1 MATMGV
7 AAQAIGCLVRL
18 PRRAATARA
27 PWPALVPPS
36 WRPTQGSGVG
46 AAAAANVA
54 GAPRLAHGVAAAAA
68 EEGPD
73 THRDDINKVVA
84 AAAQLGV
91 RQRQQALPVSVAVA
105 APASVLCAA
114 ASAAMPR
121 RRVPDLTPQPSV
133 ATMYAAT
140 WPAAAGG
147 WGGRRGLAPASRSAV
162 ATAAYDNDGGG
173 VGLVRLRRL
182 TSGLPTART
191 LAVLVPVGSGIVRR
205 GVSSSASPG
214 GGGGAP
220 SNGQAKVSTAAA
232 PSGSSSSTA
241 VSAAAGAPSSSE
253 ITWRHALKSPRATI
267 LYIRSLGTALV
278 EWGRHFWA
286 SSKLLAAD
294 VRGSWRIVKRLI
306 KGKTLSRRERNFL
319 IGTGSDLARL
329 VPFSLFLLIP
339 FMEFALPFA
348 LKLFPNMLPSQFQDA
363 MKAEEDLKRQ
373 LKVKIELAKYL
384 RDVVEEKARVL
395 KNSSSAG
402 ESVRADAEALTTFLA
417 SIRDGKPV
425 DPADVNRFARLFSD
439 EITLDGAVR
448 PQLVAMCKY
457 MGLSS
462 YGSDTFLRYKIRS
475 RLNSIVKDDMQIMWE
490 GGVDRL
496 TEDEVARACRD
507 RGIRTVGISHRWRAR
522 QLREW
527 LEMSQNRE
535 IPASLMILSRAF
547 LFSDVSEAL
556 GSLPEGVIDD
566 VKSKSAGELT
576 SAERLEEVRRQR
588 KLIEAEEEREARAEA
603 EKALEEKK
611 KEAAAAAAAEADAKA
626 EAEAAAGEAPV
637 DADAA
642 AAPPAGD
649 GELLSDEQLAAKV
662 AADGTEADAAAP
674 TKASDATVVA
684 DEAPVAVVSDAATDA
699 TLTAD
704 AREEEDSQVSAEER
718 KVAQDEAITR
728 IAVSLG
734 DLSSTSAVESE
745 RQELESLKAEL
756 AAAESTIRST
766 TAGETVDQDA
776 AAAAVDESEATA
788 AAKAK
793 AKPADAPS
801 ADGPELRRLRK
812 LVKNLERDVARV
824 DSKVGLKLKLLD
836 TDNDGVIS
844 LEEATAGLAVLAG
857 DVDEEAIRETLRRL
871 DADEDGNFNR
881 GDLRRL
887 MKELQDGTSSS
898 PSTSAASASAG
909 SQ

>member
-1 MATMGV
+1 MATTGV
-7 AAQAIGCLVRL
+7 AAQAVGCLVRL

-36 WRPTQGSGVG
+36 WLPAQGRGVG
-46 AAAAANVA
+46 AVAAHVVD
-54 GAPRLAHGVAAAAA
+54 APRLAHAAATAIG
-68 EEGPD
+68 GPEA
-73 THRDDINKVVA
+73 HRDQDEVGA
-84 AAAQLGV
+84 ATGPSARP
-91 RQRQQALPVSVAVA
+91 RQRPPWVAVA
-105 APASVLCAA
+105 AA
-114 ASAAMPR
+114 ASAAVPR
-121 RRVPDLTPQPSV
+121 GRIPDLSPQPSV
-133 ATMYAAT
+133 AALYAAT
-140 WPAAAGG
+140 RPAAAGG
-147 WGGRRGLAPASRSAV
+147 GGGGWLAPPPRGGV
-162 ATAAYDNDGGG
+162 ATAARDSGGG
-173 VGLVRLRRL
+173 GAGLVRLRPL
-182 TSGLPTART
+182 SWGQPTTRT
-191 LAVLVPVGSGIVRR
+191 LAMSVPVGTGIVRR
-205 GVSSSASPG
+205 SASSSSSPSG
-214 GGGGAP
+214 GGGP
-220 SNGQAKVSTAAA
+220 SDSHANASSVAA
-232 PSGSSSSTA
+232 PSSSSGSSTSTA
-241 VSAAAGAPSSSE
+241 VSATGGASSSSE
-253 ITWRHALKSPRATI
+253 ITWRNAFKSPRTAV
-267 LYIRSLGTALV
+267 LYTRSLGIALAD
-278 EWGRHFWA
+278 WARHFWA

-457 MGLSS
+457 MGLSP
-462 YGSDTFLRYKIRS
+462 YGADPFLRYKIRS
-475 RLNSIVKDDMQIMWE
+475 RLNSIAKDDMQIMWE

-507 RGIRTVGISHRWRAR
+507 RGIRTVGISHRWRVR

-527 LEMSQNRE
+527 LEMSQSRE

-603 EKALEEKK
+603 EKALEKEKK
-611 KEAAAAAAAEADAKA
+611 EAATAAAAAAAEAEAKA
-626 EAEAAAGEAPV
+626 DAETAAGEAPV

-642 AAPPAGD
+642 AAPRAGD
-649 GELLSDEQLAAKV
+649 GELLSDQQLADKM
-662 AADGTEADAAAP
+662 AADGAEPGAAAPAKAGDAKVDADAAPAAM
-674 TKASDATVVA
+674 ASD
-684 DEAPVAVVSDAATDA
+684 S
-699 TLTAD
+699 TAD
-704 AREEEDSQVSAEER
+704 ATPAADALEEEEDSQVSAEER
-718 KVAQDEAITR
+718 KVAQDEAIGR

-745 RQELESLKAEL
+745 RLELESLKAEL

-766 TAGETVDQDA
+766 TAGGADDQDVA
-776 AAAAVDESEATA
+776 AAAGDEAEAATA
-788 AAKAK
+788 ADK
-793 AKPADAPS
+793 AKPADAPPV
-801 ADGPELRRLRK
+801 DGPELRRLRK

-836 TDNDGVIS
+836 ADNDGVIS
-844 LEEATAGLAVLAG
+844 LEEATEGLAVLAG

-898 PSTSAASASAG
+898 PSSSASSAG
-909 SQ
+909 SK

>member
-1 MATMGV
+1 M
-7 AAQAIGCLVRL
+7 
-18 PRRAATARA
+18 RRWTE
-27 PWPALVPPS
+27 S
-36 WRPTQGSGVG
+36 
-46 AAAAANVA
+46 
-54 GAPRLAHGVAAAAA
+54 
-68 EEGPD
+68 
-73 THRDDINKVVA
+73 
-84 AAAQLGV
+84 
-91 RQRQQALPVSVAVA
+91 
-105 APASVLCAA
+105 APARPC
-114 ASAAMPR
+114 
-121 RRVPDLTPQPSV
+121 
-133 ATMYAAT
+133 
-140 WPAAAGG
+140 
-147 WGGRRGLAPASRSAV
+147 
-162 ATAAYDNDGGG
+162 
-173 VGLVRLRRL
+173 
-182 TSGLPTART
+182 
-191 LAVLVPVGSGIVRR
+191 
-205 GVSSSASPG
+205 PG
-214 GGGGAP
+214 QGAP
-220 SNGQAKVSTAAA
+220 SNGQAKASTATA
-232 PSGSSSSTA
+232 PSGSSSS
-241 VSAAAGAPSSSE
+241 SAAAVAGGGSSSSSSSE
-253 ITWRHALKSPRATI
+253 ITWRNAFKSPRTAA
-267 LYIRSLGTALV
+267 LYVRSLGVALAD
-278 EWGRHFWA
+278 WARHFWA

-294 VRGSWRIVKRLI
+294 VRGSWRILKRLI

-329 VPFSLFLLIP
+329 VPFSLFVLIP

-462 YGSDTFLRYKIRS
+462 YGADPFLRYKIRS
-475 RLNSIVKDDMQIMWE
+475 RLNSIAKDDMQIAWE

-527 LEMSQNRE
+527 LEMSQSRE

-603 EKALEEKK
+603 EKAVEKEKEKEK
-611 KEAAAAAAAEADAKA
+611 KEAATATAAAAAEAEAKA
-626 EAEAAAGEAPV
+626 DAEAAAGEAPV

-649 GELLSDEQLAAKV
+649 GELLSDKQLAAKM
-662 AADGTEADAAAP
+662 AAEGAEPDAAAPAKDGDAPVEADAAPVAV
-674 TKASDATVVA
+674 ASDATA
-684 DEAPVAVVSDAATDA
+684 DA
-699 TLTAD
+699 TPPAD
-704 AREEEDSQVSAEER
+704 AREEEEDSQVSAEER
-718 KVAQDEAITR
+718 KVAQDEAIGR

-745 RQELESLKAEL
+745 RLELESLKAEL

-766 TAGETVDQDA
+766 TAADADEQDA
-776 AAAAVDESEATA
+776 AAAAGDESEAS

-793 AKPADAPS
+793 AAGTPPP
-801 ADGPELRRLRK
+801 DGPELRRLRK
-812 LVKNLERDVARV
+812 LVKNLEREVARV

-857 DVDEEAIRETLRRL
+857 DVDEAAIRETLRRL

-898 PSTSAASASAG
+898 PSSSAASASAG

>member
-1 MATMGV
+1 MATTG
-7 AAQAIGCLVRL
+7 AAARAVGCLVRL
-18 PRRAATARA
+18 PRRAATARS

-36 WRPTQGSGVG
+36 WRPAAGGGAS
-46 AAAAANVA
+46 AAAAIIVA
-54 GAPRLAHGVAAAAA
+54 DAPRLAHAA
-68 EEGPD
+68 
-73 THRDDINKVVA
+73 
-84 AAAQLGV
+84 
-91 RQRQQALPVSVAVA
+91 
-105 APASVLCAA
+105 
-114 ASAAMPR
+114 
-121 RRVPDLTPQPSV
+121 
-133 ATMYAAT
+133 
-140 WPAAAGG
+140 
-147 WGGRRGLAPASRSAV
+147 
-162 ATAAYDNDGGG
+162 
-173 VGLVRLRRL
+173 
-182 TSGLPTART
+182 
-191 LAVLVPVGSGIVRR
+191 
-205 GVSSSASPG
+205 

-220 SNGQAKVSTAAA
+220 SNGQAKASTATA
-232 PSGSSSSTA
+232 PSGSSSS
-241 VSAAAGAPSSSE
+241 SAAAVAGGGSSSSSSSE
-253 ITWRHALKSPRATI
+253 ITWRNAFKSPRTAA
-267 LYIRSLGTALV
+267 LYVRSLGVALAD
-278 EWGRHFWA
+278 WARHFWA

-294 VRGSWRIVKRLI
+294 VRGSWRILKRLI

-329 VPFSLFLLIP
+329 VPFSLFVLIP

-462 YGSDTFLRYKIRS
+462 YGADPFLRYKIRS
-475 RLNSIVKDDMQIMWE
+475 RLNSIAKDDMQIAWE

-527 LEMSQNRE
+527 LEMSQSRE

-603 EKALEEKK
+603 EKAVEKEKEKEK
-611 KEAAAAAAAEADAKA
+611 KEAATATAAAAAEAEAKA
-626 EAEAAAGEAPV
+626 DAEAAAGEAPV

-649 GELLSDEQLAAKV
+649 GELLSDKQLAAKM
-662 AADGTEADAAAP
+662 AAEGAEPDAAAPAKDGDAPVEADAAPVAV
-674 TKASDATVVA
+674 ASDATA
-684 DEAPVAVVSDAATDA
+684 DA
-699 TLTAD
+699 TPPAD
-704 AREEEDSQVSAEER
+704 AREEEEDSQVSAEER
-718 KVAQDEAITR
+718 KVAQDEAIGR

-745 RQELESLKAEL
+745 RLELESLKAEL

-766 TAGETVDQDA
+766 TAADADEQDA
-776 AAAAVDESEATA
+776 AAAAGDESEAS

-793 AKPADAPS
+793 AAGTPPP
-801 ADGPELRRLRK
+801 DGPELRRLRK
-812 LVKNLERDVARV
+812 LVKNLEREVARV

-857 DVDEEAIRETLRRL
+857 DVDEAAIRETLRRL

-898 PSTSAASASAG
+898 PSSSAASASAG

>member
-1 MATMGV
+1 M
-7 AAQAIGCLVRL
+7 
-18 PRRAATARA
+18 
-27 PWPALVPPS
+27 
-36 WRPTQGSGVG
+36 
-46 AAAAANVA
+46 
-54 GAPRLAHGVAAAAA
+54 
-68 EEGPD
+68 
-73 THRDDINKVVA
+73 
-84 AAAQLGV
+84 
-91 RQRQQALPVSVAVA
+91 
-105 APASVLCAA
+105 
-114 ASAAMPR
+114 
-121 RRVPDLTPQPSV
+121 
-133 ATMYAAT
+133 
-140 WPAAAGG
+140 
-147 WGGRRGLAPASRSAV
+147 
-162 ATAAYDNDGGG
+162 
-173 VGLVRLRRL
+173 
-182 TSGLPTART
+182 
-191 LAVLVPVGSGIVRR
+191 LVPVGAGIVRR

-214 GGGGAP
+214 SGGGAP
-220 SNGQAKVSTAAA
+220 SDGQVKVSTAVA

-241 VSAAAGAPSSSE
+241 VSAAASASSSSE
-253 ITWRHALKSPRATI
+253 ITWRNALKSPRMTI
-267 LYIRSLGTALV
+267 LYIRSLGTALA

-462 YGSDTFLRYKIRS
+462 YGSDTFLRFKIRS
-475 RLNSIVKDDMQIMWE
+475 RLNSIAKDDMQIMWE

-547 LFSDVSEAL
+547 LFSDVGEAL

-603 EKALEEKK
+603 EKALEKEKK
-611 KEAAAAAAAEADAKA
+611 EAATAAAAAAAEADAKA
-626 EAEAAAGEAPV
+626 EAEAAAAEAPV

-662 AADGTEADAAAP
+662 AADGTKADAAAP
-674 TKASDATVVA
+674 IQAGDATVEA
-684 DEAPVAVVSDAATDA
+684 DATPTTVVSDS
-699 TLTAD
+699 TAD
-704 AREEEDSQVSAEER
+704 ATPTADVHEEDSQVSAEER

-766 TAGETVDQDA
+766 TAGEDVDQDA
-776 AAAAVDESEATA
+776 AAATGDESEGTA

-793 AKPADAPS
+793 AKPTDAPP

-898 PSTSAASASAG
+898 PSSSAVSASAG
-909 SQ
+909 SK

>member
-1 MATMGV
+1 M
-7 AAQAIGCLVRL
+7 
-18 PRRAATARA
+18 
-27 PWPALVPPS
+27 
-36 WRPTQGSGVG
+36 
-46 AAAAANVA
+46 
-54 GAPRLAHGVAAAAA
+54 
-68 EEGPD
+68 
-73 THRDDINKVVA
+73 
-84 AAAQLGV
+84 
-91 RQRQQALPVSVAVA
+91 
-105 APASVLCAA
+105 
-114 ASAAMPR
+114 
-121 RRVPDLTPQPSV
+121 
-133 ATMYAAT
+133 
-140 WPAAAGG
+140 AGG
-147 WGGRRGLAPASRSAV
+147 
-162 ATAAYDNDGGG
+162 
-173 VGLVRLRRL
+173 
-182 TSGLPTART
+182 
-191 LAVLVPVGSGIVRR
+191 
-205 GVSSSASPG
+205 
-214 GGGGAP
+214 
-220 SNGQAKVSTAAA
+220 
-232 PSGSSSSTA
+232 GSSSS
-241 VSAAAGAPSSSE
+241 SSSE
-253 ITWRHALKSPRATI
+253 ITWRNAFKSPRTAA
-267 LYIRSLGTALV
+267 LYVRSLGVALAD
-278 EWGRHFWA
+278 WARHFWA

-294 VRGSWRIVKRLI
+294 VRGSWRILKRLI

-329 VPFSLFLLIP
+329 VPFSLFVLIP

-462 YGSDTFLRYKIRS
+462 YGADPFLRYKIRS
-475 RLNSIVKDDMQIMWE
+475 RLNSIAKDDMQIAWE

-527 LEMSQNRE
+527 LEMSQSRE

-603 EKALEEKK
+603 EKAVEKEKEKEK
-611 KEAAAAAAAEADAKA
+611 KEAATATAAAAAEAEAKA
-626 EAEAAAGEAPV
+626 DAEAAAGEAPV

-649 GELLSDEQLAAKV
+649 GELLSDKQLAAKM
-662 AADGTEADAAAP
+662 AAEGAEPDAAAPAKDGDAPVEADAAPVAV
-674 TKASDATVVA
+674 ASDATA
-684 DEAPVAVVSDAATDA
+684 DA
-699 TLTAD
+699 TPPAD
-704 AREEEDSQVSAEER
+704 AREEEEDSQVSAEER
-718 KVAQDEAITR
+718 KVAQDEAIGR

-745 RQELESLKAEL
+745 RLELESLKAEL

-766 TAGETVDQDA
+766 TAADADEQDA
-776 AAAAVDESEATA
+776 AAAAGDESEAS

-793 AKPADAPS
+793 AAGTPPP
-801 ADGPELRRLRK
+801 DGPELRRLRK
-812 LVKNLERDVARV
+812 LVKNLEREVARV

-857 DVDEEAIRETLRRL
+857 DVDEAAIRETLRRL

-898 PSTSAASASAG
+898 PSSSAASASAG

>member
-1 MATMGV
+1 M
-7 AAQAIGCLVRL
+7 
-18 PRRAATARA
+18 
-27 PWPALVPPS
+27 S
-36 WRPTQGSGVG
+36 
-46 AAAAANVA
+46 
-54 GAPRLAHGVAAAAA
+54 
-68 EEGPD
+68 
-73 THRDDINKVVA
+73 
-84 AAAQLGV
+84 
-91 RQRQQALPVSVAVA
+91 
-105 APASVLCAA
+105 
-114 ASAAMPR
+114 
-121 RRVPDLTPQPSV
+121 
-133 ATMYAAT
+133 
-140 WPAAAGG
+140 
-147 WGGRRGLAPASRSAV
+147 
-162 ATAAYDNDGGG
+162 
-173 VGLVRLRRL
+173 
-182 TSGLPTART
+182 
-191 LAVLVPVGSGIVRR
+191 VPVGTGIVRR
-205 GVSSSASPG
+205 SASSSSSPSG
-214 GGGGAP
+214 GGGP
-220 SNGQAKVSTAAA
+220 SDSHANASSVAA
-232 PSGSSSSTA
+232 PSSSSGSSTSTA
-241 VSAAAGAPSSSE
+241 VSATGGASSSSE
-253 ITWRHALKSPRATI
+253 ITWRNAFKSPRTAV
-267 LYIRSLGTALV
+267 LYTRSLGIALAD
-278 EWGRHFWA
+278 WARHFWA

-457 MGLSS
+457 MGLSP
-462 YGSDTFLRYKIRS
+462 YGADPFLRYKIRS
-475 RLNSIVKDDMQIMWE
+475 RLNSIAKDDMQIMWE

-507 RGIRTVGISHRWRAR
+507 RGIRTVGISHRWRVR

-527 LEMSQNRE
+527 LEMSQSRE

-576 SAERLEEVRRQR
+576 SAERLEEQLAD
-588 KLIEAEEEREARAEA
+588 KMAADGAEPG
-603 EKALEEKK
+603 
-611 KEAAAAAAAEADAKA
+611 AAAPAKAGDAK
-626 EAEAAAGEAPV
+626 V

-642 AAPPAGD
+642 PAAM
-649 GELLSDEQLAAKV
+649 
-662 AADGTEADAAAP
+662 
-674 TKASDATVVA
+674 ASD
-684 DEAPVAVVSDAATDA
+684 S
-699 TLTAD
+699 TAD
-704 AREEEDSQVSAEER
+704 ATPAADALEEEEDSQVSAEER
-718 KVAQDEAITR
+718 KVAQDEAIGR

-745 RQELESLKAEL
+745 RLELESLKAEL

-766 TAGETVDQDA
+766 TAGGADDQDVA
-776 AAAAVDESEATA
+776 AAAGDEAEAATA
-788 AAKAK
+788 ADK
-793 AKPADAPS
+793 AKPADAPPV
-801 ADGPELRRLRK
+801 DGPELRRLRK

-836 TDNDGVIS
+836 ADNDGVIS
-844 LEEATAGLAVLAG
+844 LEEATEGLAVLAG

-898 PSTSAASASAG
+898 PSSSASSAG
-909 SQ
+909 SK

>member
-1 MATMGV
+1 MATTGI
-7 AAQAIGCLVRL
+7 AAQAVGCLVRL

-36 WRPTQGSGVG
+36 WRTAQGKGVG
-46 AAAAANVA
+46 AAAAHVA
-54 GAPRLAHGVAAAAA
+54 DAPRLAQGAAAAGGGPDVHRDEDGVVGAASHPGARPQQRPPPVAVAAAASSTVPR
-68 EEGPD
+68 G
-73 THRDDINKVVA
+73 R
-84 AAAQLGV
+84 
-91 RQRQQALPVSVAVA
+91 
-105 APASVLCAA
+105 VL
-114 ASAAMPR
+114 
-121 RRVPDLTPQPSV
+121 DLAPQPSV
-133 ATMYAAT
+133 AALYAAT
-140 WPAAAGG
+140 RPATAEGWAGG
-147 WGGRRGLAPASRSAV
+147 RLVRPPRGGV
-162 ATAAYDNDGGG
+162 ATAARDSDCGGA
-173 VGLVRLRRL
+173 GLVRLRRL
-182 TSGLPTART
+182 SWGLTTTHT
-191 LAVLVPVGSGIVRR
+191 LAVSVPVGTGIVRR
-205 GVSSSASPG
+205 AASSSASPG
-214 GGGGAP
+214 GSGAP
-220 SNGQAKVSTAAA
+220 SDGQAKASTAAA
-232 PSGSSSSTA
+232 PSGSSTSTA
-241 VSAAAGAPSSSE
+241 VSVASSSSE
-253 ITWRHALKSPRATI
+253 ITWRNAFKSPRTAV
-267 LYIRSLGTALV
+267 LYTRSLGVALAD
-278 EWGRHFWA
+278 WARHFWA
-286 SSKLLAAD
+286 SSKLLATD

-395 KNSSSAG
+395 KSSSSAG

-457 MGLSS
+457 MGLSP
-462 YGSDTFLRYKIRS
+462 YGADPFLRYKIRS
-475 RLNSIVKDDMQIMWE
+475 RLNSIAKDDMQIAWE

-527 LEMSQNRE
+527 LEMSQSRE

-603 EKALEEKK
+603 EKALEKEKK
-611 KEAAAAAAAEADAKA
+611 AATAAAAAAAEAESKA
-626 EAEAAAGEAPV
+626 DAEAAAGEAPV

-649 GELLSDEQLAAKV
+649 GELLSDRQLADKM
-662 AADGTEADAAAP
+662 AADGAEPGTAAP
-674 TKASDATVVA
+674 TKAGDVTVEADA
-684 DEAPVAVVSDAATDA
+684 APTAVVSDS
-699 TLTAD
+699 TAD
-704 AREEEDSQVSAEER
+704 ATPAADAREEEEDSQVSAEER
-718 KVAQDEAITR
+718 KVAQDEAISR

-745 RQELESLKAEL
+745 RLELESLKAEL

-766 TAGETVDQDA
+766 TAGDAADQNA
-776 AAAAVDESEATA
+776 AAAAGDESEAA
-788 AAKAK
+788 AAAAA
-793 AKPADAPS
+793 AKPADAPP

-836 TDNDGVIS
+836 ADNDGVIS
-844 LEEATAGLAVLAG
+844 LEEATKGLAVLAG

-898 PSTSAASASAG
+898 PSSVGSSASAG
-909 SQ
+909 SK

>member
-1 MATMGV
+1 MLQLEGV
-7 AAQAIGCLVRL
+7 QLE
-18 PRRAATARA
+18 
-27 PWPALVPPS
+27 
-36 WRPTQGSGVG
+36 GV
-46 AAAAANVA
+46 
-54 GAPRLAHGVAAAAA
+54 H
-68 EEGPD
+68 
-73 THRDDINKVVA
+73 
-84 AAAQLGV
+84 
-91 RQRQQALPVSVAVA
+91 
-105 APASVLCAA
+105 
-114 ASAAMPR
+114 
-121 RRVPDLTPQPSV
+121 
-133 ATMYAAT
+133 
-140 WPAAAGG
+140 
-147 WGGRRGLAPASRSAV
+147 
-162 ATAAYDNDGGG
+162 
-173 VGLVRLRRL
+173 
-182 TSGLPTART
+182 
-191 LAVLVPVGSGIVRR
+191 
-205 GVSSSASPG
+205 
-214 GGGGAP
+214 
-220 SNGQAKVSTAAA
+220 
-232 PSGSSSSTA
+232 
-241 VSAAAGAPSSSE
+241 
-253 ITWRHALKSPRATI
+253 KSPRTAA
-267 LYIRSLGTALV
+267 LYVRSLGVALAD
-278 EWGRHFWA
+278 WARHFWA

-294 VRGSWRIVKRLI
+294 VRGSWRILKRLI

-329 VPFSLFLLIP
+329 VPFSLFVLIP

-462 YGSDTFLRYKIRS
+462 YGADPFLRYKIRS
-475 RLNSIVKDDMQIMWE
+475 RLNSIAKDDMQIAWE

-527 LEMSQNRE
+527 LEMSQSRE

-603 EKALEEKK
+603 EKAVEKEKEKEK
-611 KEAAAAAAAEADAKA
+611 KEAATATAAAAAEAEAKA
-626 EAEAAAGEAPV
+626 DAEAAAGEAPV

-649 GELLSDEQLAAKV
+649 GELLSDKQLAAKM
-662 AADGTEADAAAP
+662 AAEGAEPDAAAPAKDGDAPVEADAAPVAV
-674 TKASDATVVA
+674 ASDATA
-684 DEAPVAVVSDAATDA
+684 DA
-699 TLTAD
+699 TPPAD
-704 AREEEDSQVSAEER
+704 AREEEEDSQVSAEER
-718 KVAQDEAITR
+718 KVAQDEAIGR

-745 RQELESLKAEL
+745 RLELESLKAEL

-766 TAGETVDQDA
+766 TAADADEQDA
-776 AAAAVDESEATA
+776 AAAAGDESEAS

-793 AKPADAPS
+793 AAGTPPP
-801 ADGPELRRLRK
+801 DGPELRRLRK
-812 LVKNLERDVARV
+812 LVKNLEREVARV

-857 DVDEEAIRETLRRL
+857 DVDEAAIRETLRRL

-898 PSTSAASASAG
+898 PSSSAASASAG